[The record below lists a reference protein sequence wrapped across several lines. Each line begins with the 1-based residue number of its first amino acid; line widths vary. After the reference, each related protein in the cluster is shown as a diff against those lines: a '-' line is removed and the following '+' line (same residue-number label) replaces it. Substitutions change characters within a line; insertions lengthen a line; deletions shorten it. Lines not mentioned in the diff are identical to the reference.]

1 LKHGSKHDCSPFS
14 EGREKPRVGR
24 NRCPGKDFKGCR
36 NENTNG
42 LLRQYL
48 PKGIDISSYSQA
60 KLNAIARQLNE
71 RPRKTLGFQ
80 TPAERFSQ
88 TVASTG

>member
-1 LKHGSKHDCSPFS
+1 
-14 EGREKPRVGR
+14 
-24 NRCPGKDFKGCR
+24 
-36 NENTNG
+36 
-42 LLRQYL
+42 
-48 PKGIDISSYSQA
+48 IDISSYSQA
-60 KLNAIARQLNE
+60 KLNAVARQLNE